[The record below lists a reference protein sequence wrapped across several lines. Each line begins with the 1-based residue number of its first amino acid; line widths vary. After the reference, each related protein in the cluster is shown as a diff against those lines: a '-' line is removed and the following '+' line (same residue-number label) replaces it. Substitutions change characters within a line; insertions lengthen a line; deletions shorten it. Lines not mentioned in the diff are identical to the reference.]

1 MARCGFLSLPR
12 LALLLVVLGDVVA
25 MAMGR
30 VLLGGI
36 AETPLPAVAAEGPRP
51 SGGRQDRSIAGA
63 EVILAGFAAAV
74 VAVVF
79 LYIRVTRKS
88 NRGAAEMGQKA

>member
-12 LALLLVVLGDVVA
+12 LVLLLVVLADAVAIA
-25 MAMGR
+25 MAR
-30 VLLGGI
+30 VLLGGV
-36 AETPLPAVAAEGPRP
+36 AETPLPAEGPRP
-51 SGGRQDRSIAGA
+51 SGGKQDRSIAGA